1 MIHKWLKNWLSLAFW
16 WVPREESAAKPQTRS
31 EPSEAQPQAQRTSDL
46 NAEPP
51 KGDDLT
57 VIKGIGP
64 ATQEKLSSLGV
75 TSFAD
80 LADADPTRLTSDL
93 RKYQPGISEKRV
105 RSWIDTA
112 KERAN
117 MWTQGSG

>member
-16 WVPREESAAKPQTRS
+16 WVPQEESAAEPRARS
-31 EPSEAQPQAQRTSDL
+31 EPSEAQPQAPGTSDP
-46 NAEPP
+46 NAEPS

-64 ATQEKLSSLGV
+64 ATQEKLNRLGV
-75 TSFAD
+75 TSLAD

-93 RKYQPGISEKRV
+93 RKHQPGISEKRV

-112 KERAN
+112 KARAN
-117 MWTQGSG
+117 MGT